1 MESLAY
7 ILAGF
12 LGAVNVALLILLFMT
27 ARRRSAQGGRPYEML
42 YRCALQKYSDLC
54 HDYVNLLSC
63 VSTGGFIPKRLL
75 NRNPSVKEILP
86 H

>member
-1 MESLAY
+1 MIWIVIACDCAATS
-7 ILAGF
+7 
-12 LGAVNVALLILLFMT
+12 VALLIVLFMT
-27 ARRRSAQGGRPYEML
+27 ARRCGSLRAGKDYYEAN

-63 VSTGGFIPKRLL
+63 VSTGGFIPKRLR
-75 NRNPSVKEILP
+75 NRNPSVKEIFP